1 VIGRTYGTM
10 APSQTHDG
18 GASVTQLSRAAS
30 RPDNAD
36 RAVTADLPRPVASRL
51 PRARWLDT
59 RLVIGLLLVLL
70 SVALGA
76 KVLTDA
82 DERVQVWS
90 VTRDLGADTPLGPD
104 DVRVTSVRLDD
115 AAAAYV
121 SAGGDLTGVVLRRP
135 VGRGELLPVSAVAP
149 AGAREQR
156 RMVIEV
162 DRVGVA
168 GLTKGRVV
176 DVYVVR
182 DPSGDE
188 DPGPPELVLAGAT
201 VAEDVRSSGGAFGG
215 SSDRAGVT
223 VLVDQADVPAV
234 IDAVA
239 HGSIYVVHVPPG
251 AEPS

>member
-1 VIGRTYGTM
+1 M
-10 APSQTHDG
+10 SH
-18 GASVTQLSRAAS
+18 LSRAAS
-30 RPDNAD
+30 RPDRAD
-36 RAVTADLPRPVASRL
+36 RPGPAGTADLPRPVASRL
-51 PRARWLDT
+51 SRARWLDS
-59 RLVIGLLLVLL
+59 RLVVGLLLVLL

-76 KVLTDA
+76 KVVTDA

-90 VTRDLGADTPLGPD
+90 VTRDLGADTPLGAD
-104 DVRVTSVRLDD
+104 DLRVASVRLDD
-115 AAAAYV
+115 AASVYV
-121 SAGGDLTGVVLRRP
+121 SAREDLAGVVLRRP
-135 VGRGELLPVSAVAP
+135 VGRGELLPVSAVA
-149 AGAREQR
+149 ATGGREQR

-182 DPSGDE
+182 EPDADDE
-188 DPGPPELVLAGAT
+188 PGAPELVLAGAT
-201 VAEDVRSSGGAFGG
+201 VAEDVRSSDGAFGG

-223 VLVDQADVPAV
+223 VLVDQGDVPAV

-239 HGSIYVVHVPPG
+239 HGSVYVVHVPPG

>member
-1 VIGRTYGTM
+1 M
-10 APSQTHDG
+10 SH
-18 GASVTQLSRAAS
+18 LSRAAA
-30 RPDNAD
+30 RPGQPD
-36 RAVTADLPRPVASRL
+36 RVAPPDLPRPAAARL
-51 PRARWLDT
+51 PRSRWLDT
-59 RLVIGLLLVLL
+59 RLVVGLLLVLL

-76 KVLTDA
+76 KVVTDA

-90 VTRDLGADTPLGPD
+90 VTRDLGAGTPLGPG
-104 DVRVTSVRLDD
+104 DVRATSVRLDD
-115 AAAAYV
+115 AAAAYL
-121 SAGGDLTGVVLRRP
+121 SADEDVAGVVLRRP
-135 VGRGELLPVSAVAP
+135 LGRGELLPVSAVAP
-149 AGAREQR
+149 AGARDQR

-182 DPSGDE
+182 EPTGDE
-188 DPGPPELVLAGAT
+188 EPGPPELVLAGAT
-201 VAEDVRSSGGAFGG
+201 VAEDVRSSDGAFGG

-223 VLVDQADVPAV
+223 VLVDRDDVPAV

-239 HGSIYVVHVPPG
+239 HGAVYVVHVPPG

>member
-1 VIGRTYGTM
+1 M

-18 GASVTQLSRAAS
+18 GSPVSNLSRAPS
-30 RPDNAD
+30 RHDPAGP
-36 RAVTADLPRPVASRL
+36 VSADLPRPAASRL

-59 RLVIGLLLVLL
+59 RLVLGLFLVLL
-70 SVALGA
+70 SVVLGA
-76 KVLTDA
+76 KVVTDA

-90 VTRDLGADTPLGPD
+90 VTRDLGAGTPLGPD
-104 DVRVTSVRLDD
+104 DVRVRAVRLDD

-121 SAGGDLTGVVLRRP
+121 SAAEDLRGVVLRRP
-135 VGRGELLPVSAVAP
+135 VGRGELLPVAAVAP

-182 DPSGDE
+182 EAPSSGAE
-188 DPGPPELVLAGAT
+188 PGPPELVLAGAT
-201 VAEDVRSSGGAFGG
+201 VAEDVRSSSGTFGG

-223 VLVDQADVPAV
+223 VLVDRADVPAV

-239 HGSIYVVHVPPG
+239 HGSVYVVHVPPG